1 VYRLA
6 NLIKS
11 QSVYL
16 VAVALLFMSSC
27 GPSRRIRPA
36 YEEKEVITQEKI
48 EVEAYL
54 FDAKLRR
61 QGKPTSFRL
70 EIFQTDSVMALGGRA
85 YLGKGALKGLLTT
98 DSLEVYFP
106 SSNEYLYE
114 SLSDLFA
121 TAECTNTAP
130 KLSLLHL
137 FASLP
142 DSLAEMEEVSVASD
156 YTNLKHPEFVISLP
170 DCPWVIE
177 LTYDWQE
184 TGWRIQDFMFD
195 NGNDITLKAKRRT
208 YKKETQVPYSKFR
221 LVPPDGAIRIT
232 P

>member
-1 VYRLA
+1 MAELKGVC
-6 NLIKS
+6 
-11 QSVYL
+11 VV
-16 VAVALLFMSSC
+16 VAALLLMGSC
-27 GPSRRIRPA
+27 GPGRRIRPE
-36 YEEKEVITQEKI
+36 YEERVAIVQEKI

-61 QGKPTSFRL
+61 QRKPTSFRL
-70 EIFQTDSVMALGGRA
+70 EIFQTDSVIALGGRA

-114 SLSDLFA
+114 SLRDLFA
-121 TAECTNTAP
+121 TAECANSMP
-130 KLSLLHL
+130 KLNLLHL
-137 FASLP
+137 FTSPP

-156 YTNLKHPEFVISLP
+156 YTNRKRPEYVISFP
-170 DCPWVIE
+170 DCSWMIE
-177 LTYDWQE
+177 LTYDRHE
-184 TGWRIQDFMFD
+184 AGWRIRDFKFD

-208 YKKETQVPYSKFR
+208 YKKKAQVPDSKFQ
-221 LVPPDGAIRIT
+221 LVAPDGATRIT

>member
-1 VYRLA
+1 MVEL
-6 NLIKS
+6 KG
-11 QSVYL
+11 VCVV
-16 VAVALLFMSSC
+16 VAALLLMGSC
-27 GPSRRIRPA
+27 GPGRIIRPA
-36 YEEKEVITQEKI
+36 SEERVAIVQEKI

-70 EIFQTDSVMALGGRA
+70 EIFQTDSVIALGGRA
-85 YLGKGALKGLLTT
+85 YLGRGALKGLLTT

-114 SLSDLFA
+114 SLRDLFA

-130 KLSLLHL
+130 KFSLLHL
-137 FASLP
+137 FTSLP
-142 DSLAEMEEVSVASD
+142 DSLAEMEEMSIASD
-156 YTNLKHPEFVISLP
+156 YTDRKRPEFVISLP

-177 LTYDWQE
+177 LSYDRRE
-184 TGWRIQDFMFD
+184 TGWRIRDFEFD

-208 YKKETQVPYSKFR
+208 YKRKAQVPYSKFQ
-221 LVPPDGAIRIT
+221 LVLPDGATRIT

>member
-1 VYRLA
+1 MG
-6 NLIKS
+6 
-11 QSVYL
+11 
-16 VAVALLFMSSC
+16 VAALLLMGSC
-27 GPSRRIRPA
+27 GPGYRGQPA
-36 YEEKEVITQEKI
+36 GEENVEITHRKI
-48 EVEAYL
+48 AVEAYL

-70 EIFQTDSVMALGGRA
+70 EIFQTDSVIALGGRA

-98 DSLEVYFP
+98 DSLEIYFP

-121 TAECTNTAP
+121 TAECKHT
-130 KLSLLHL
+130 KLDISLLHL
-137 FASLP
+137 FTSLP
-142 DSLAEMEEVSVASD
+142 DSLAEMEEVSISSD
-156 YTNLKHPEFVISLP
+156 YTDHKRPEYVISLP

-177 LTYDWQE
+177 LTYDQRE
-184 TGWRIQDFMFD
+184 TGWRIHNFKFD

-208 YKKETQVPYSKFR
+208 YKKKAQVPYNKFQ
-221 LVPPDGAIRIT
+221 LVSPESAARIT

>member
-1 VYRLA
+1 
-6 NLIKS
+6 
-11 QSVYL
+11 
-16 VAVALLFMSSC
+16 M
-27 GPSRRIRPA
+27 
-36 YEEKEVITQEKI
+36 
-48 EVEAYL
+48 EAYL

-70 EIFQTDSVMALGGRA
+70 EIFQTDSVIALGGRA

-114 SLSDLFA
+114 LLSDLFA
-121 TAECTNTAP
+121 TAECTHAAL

-137 FASLP
+137 FTSLP
-142 DSLAEMEEVSVASD
+142 DSLAEMEEVSIASD
-156 YTNLKHPEFVISLP
+156 YTDRKRPGYLISFP
-170 DCPWVIE
+170 DCSWVIE
-177 LTYDWQE
+177 LTYDRRE
-184 TGWRIQDFMFD
+184 TGWRIRNFKFD

-208 YKKETQVPYSKFR
+208 YKKKAQVPYSKFQ
-221 LVPPDGAIRIT
+221 LVLPDGATRIT